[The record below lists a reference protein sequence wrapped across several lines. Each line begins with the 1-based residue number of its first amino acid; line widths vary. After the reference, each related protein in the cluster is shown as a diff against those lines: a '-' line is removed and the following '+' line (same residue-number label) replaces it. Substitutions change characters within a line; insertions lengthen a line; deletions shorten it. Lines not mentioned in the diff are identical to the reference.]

1 MRRAASDQ
9 DRGGSSRAGRVKQPP
24 MRIPAL
30 LGLWL
35 GGTLVRHHDGIE
47 STFEVSRT
55 IQRPSRAS
63 WAPPRMASSAG
74 RGNGTPGRI

>member
-1 MRRAASDQ
+1 
-9 DRGGSSRAGRVKQPP
+9 
-24 MRIPAL
+24 L

-35 GGTLVRHHDGIE
+35 GGTLVRHHDSIE

-55 IQRPSRAS
+55 IQRPSRAN

-74 RGNGTPGRI
+74 GADGTPGRI